1 MVESSLEMQSLVE
14 LDEARQK
21 MIETGSMWVF
31 PRHDLEI
38 DREPDSREAANEYVA
53 AARVS
58 VA

>member
-1 MVESSLEMQSLVE
+1 MQSLVE